1 MLQSGFG
8 FSFNE
13 SQVNYKVKKIACAH
27 DQSHQQTDRSSID
40 GERKSNESHAAY
52 IFAVFFFNETLLLQC
67 NFAHSS
73 ISVRSRCVVVVYFI
87 VVVLFH
93 RTVCCELRLPEL
105 NITNENERHAS
116 VLMVPSSFNTCFFF
130 YIHQHNWRVSVYI
143 FVVSVFVCYWCC
155 CCCCDVLRVSRT
167 NVCCSDVEPV
177 GWPIELHFVL
187 VDFS

>member
-1 MLQSGFG
+1 MLTINHTSKLIVAQLMARE
-8 FSFNE
+8 N
-13 SQVNYKVKKIACAH
+13 
-27 DQSHQQTDRSSID
+27 QTNRMLL
-40 GERKSNESHAAY
+40 
-52 IFAVFFFNETLLLQC
+52 IFLLFFFNETLLLQC

-130 YIHQHNWRVSVYI
+130 IYINTTDEFLCIYLLSLYLCVIDVVVAAVMCFEWAERMCAVVTLNRLVGRSSYI
-143 FVVSVFVCYWCC
+143 SCW
-155 CCCCDVLRVSRT
+155 
-167 NVCCSDVEPV
+167 
-177 GWPIELHFVL
+177 
-187 VDFS
+187 